1 MPDIISN
8 RQLHAVFAAFRTILT
23 KSNGADQETSETD
36 ISTKSSKP
44 RSARDAGKGTKGKND
59 HKEEKGKKE
68 PEMARAASRKANK
81 ERGVDFLKL
90 VNTVSLLV
98 SNDKWWTHYSDWI
111 KR

>member
-1 MPDIISN
+1 MDHLNTPLKVEEYLVGGPMPDIISN

-23 KSNGADQETSETD
+23 KSNGAEQETSETD
-36 ISTKSSKP
+36 ILTKSSKP

-81 ERGVDFLKL
+81 ERGVDLF
-90 VNTVSLLV
+90 
-98 SNDKWWTHYSDWI
+98 
-111 KR
+111 